1 MRLQHILVPVD
12 FSRSSLHALD
22 HAIALSKPFGATLTL
37 LTVVEPLYYSAG
49 FDLSLAE
56 QEREARDVL
65 AKLERRLQRR
75 GLNVRTCVR
84 VGRPY
89 QVIAHEA
96 RGRKADVIVM
106 GTHGHTGVARMLIG
120 SVAERVVRIAG
131 CPVLTVRNR
140 RRSNARRKA
149 PK

>member
-12 FSRSSLHALD
+12 FSKSSLHALD
-22 HAIALSKPFGATLTL
+22 YAIALSKPFGARLTL

-56 QEREARDVL
+56 QEREARDGL
-65 AKLERRLQRR
+65 AKLERRLQHR
-75 GLNVRTCVR
+75 GLNVRTRVR
-84 VGRPY
+84 VGKPY

-120 SVAERVVRIAG
+120 SVAERVVRIAT
-131 CPVLTVRNR
+131 CPVLTVRDQ
-140 RRSNARRKA
+140 RRSKARRKA